1 MNGRD
6 TRILTRV
13 IGIYLTPAFATT
25 AAVKAAHDER
35 SNAQTRWT
43 LAGGGISPN
52 SFRTRSLCKKALNPP
67 QLEQQLQIF
76 AAHSNSCPALVKPT
90 LASPVAW
97 S

>member
-1 MNGRD
+1 MKGRD

-43 LAGGGISPN
+43 WPAAA
-52 SFRTRSLCKKALNPP
+52 FRRTRFVHLVCAKKLLILLNWKGSCTSLRRTVILSR
-67 QLEQQLQIF
+67 
-76 AAHSNSCPALVKPT
+76 H
-90 LASPVAW
+90 W
-97 S
+97 